1 MESTMNLTVHIED
14 VNDHHPEFPQ
24 RSYSLSVRE
33 DIPRGSSLFRA
44 QAWDADLGANG
55 EVRYTLSQ
63 TSQFAVD
70 AVRGVIIV
78 MEELDRER
86 QSNYTLTVLAGD
98 RGSPPRS
105 SAAVIDISVSDVND
119 FTPVFSPATQTV
131 HVMEN
136 EEDLSQFTQ
145 LISAWDEDAGI
156 NSQLTYWTQ
165 SGNEDSVFSLSP
177 NGTFHVLNILDREKQ
192 PQYILS
198 IIAVDAGN

>member
-1 MESTMNLTVHIED
+1 
-14 VNDHHPEFPQ
+14 
-24 RSYSLSVRE
+24 VRE
-33 DIPRGSSLFRA
+33 DIPRGSSVFRA

-63 TSQFAVD
+63 TSPFAMD

-86 QSNYTLTVLAGD
+86 QSNYTLSVLAGD

-131 HVMEN
+131 RVMEN

-145 LISAWDEDAGI
+145 LV
-156 NSQLTYWTQ
+156 LQ
-165 SGNEDSVFSLSP
+165 S
-177 NGTFHVLNILDREKQ
+177 EKQ
-192 PQYILS
+192 SNLNTHTFDVILVLQKLCFCPFQS
-198 IIAVDAGN
+198 DICMG